1 MPRSA
6 MSETG
11 VETLRVEARVL
22 EALPNALFRVE
33 LQNDART
40 RLTAHVPTSAGM
52 LRVLPGDLVTVEIL
66 PYDATRGRIVSRG
79 KAS

>member
-1 MPRSA
+1 MPEA
-6 MSETG
+6 G
-11 VETLRVEARVL
+11 VGELRLEARVL

-40 RLTAHVPTSAGM
+40 RLTAHVPASSGL
-52 LRVLPGDLVTVEIL
+52 LRVLPGDRVTVEIL
-66 PYDATRGRIVSRG
+66 PYDSTRGRIVG